1 MKNSR
6 KFLFGSLLLVAMTGC
21 VGGVAVAGDDG
32 GVYYGGGPWF
42 HDDAWVDGGRGWYGG
57 AHDVHGGGAYVH
69 PAGAHA
75 SAGGSGGEHHR

>member
-32 GVYYGGGPWF
+32 GVYYGGGPVSYT
-42 HDDAWVDGGRGWYGG
+42 HL
-57 AHDVHGGGAYVH
+57 DVYKRQGNEAVTRIADFLI
-69 PAGAHA
+69 PN
-75 SAGGSGGEHHR
+75 